1 MSKLN
6 SNELLYLRNKSNM
19 YLEAYEEIKDAI
31 INLRFSPGEFLSENS
46 LAKALNMSR
55 TPVREALKKLANEG
69 LVCIIPGKG
78 VSVSPVSVKDL
89 KDIYEIRKSLEC
101 LALKTSLERITL
113 KHLDELE
120 SKWLKLSALLQNK
133 GDVDWLLISSYDS
146 QLHSLLVDQC
156 DNERL
161 KLFLQILKQ
170 QILRYQLM
178 AAKALGNADETI
190 KQHLE
195 IIALLKIKDLDNLN
209 KLLVEHFDRSEQSI
223 INSNSL

>member
-6 SNELLYLRNKSNM
+6 SNELFDLRNKSNM

-78 VSVSPVSVKDL
+78 VSVAPVSVKDL
-89 KDIYEIRKSLEC
+89 KEIYEIRKSLEC

-113 KHLDELE
+113 KQLDELE

-161 KLFLQILKQ
+161 KYFLQILKQ

-178 AAKALGNADETI
+178 AAKALGDADETI

-195 IIALLKIKDLDNLN
+195 IIALMKVKDLDKLK
-209 KLLVEHFDRSEQSI
+209 KLLVEHFDMSEQSI